1 MGTPRPPLRPPCSKL
16 QTPKSFI
23 SGADSDGNCIP
34 GSLFYSYPF
43 FVINRKTH
51 AFRPCFR

>member
-23 SGADSDGNCIP
+23 SGGDSDGNCIP